1 MTVSSTDRYI
11 LISADTHAGAEL
23 RGYRDHLES
32 RWHDEFDRWADEVEA
47 QQALMAEAMNAGG
60 SDRGV
65 SNVGIDGDPEVDG
78 DRNWDMGRRQR
89 EQESDGVVAEVCF
102 PNTQPPFAP
111 LAVSQLEA
119 PKLSSDDFKRRW
131 AGLRAHNRWAADF
144 ASQSPERVAPVIQ
157 IFLGDVEGS
166 VEEVRWGMEHGL
178 RGGVLLPGAPPGS
191 GFEPLYSPVYEPIWS
206 VCEEVG
212 ATINH
217 HSGGAT
223 PDFGPYFPASL
234 AMFML
239 EVTWWSHRALW
250 HLMFSGVFERH
261 PNLQFVNTES
271 GTAWIVDSLAELDSF
286 YRRMKFGR
294 YGSESIFGS
303 IATAELSLQ
312 PSEYWQRQCHIGA
325 SFLRPAEAAL
335 RHQVGVDRIAWGN
348 DYPHIE
354 GTHPY
359 NLMHL
364 RRTFAGVDPAEVEQM
379 TSLTAARLYHFE
391 LDALRPIAD
400 RVGPTHAQ
408 VFEPLPYSEVPE
420 PAHKC
425 PALAPHT
432 QPTEV

>member
-1 MTVSSTDRYI
+1 VNVSETDRYL

-23 RGYRDHLES
+23 RGYKPYLES
-32 RWHDEFDRWADEVEA
+32 RWHDDFDAWADGVEA
-47 QQALMAEAMNAGG
+47 QGELMRAALAAGG
-60 SDRGV
+60 QGKEMR
-65 SNVGIDGDPEVDG
+65 NVGIDGDPAVDG
-78 DRNWDMGRRQR
+78 DRNWNVERRQR
-89 EQESDGVVAEVCF
+89 EQESDGVVGEVCF

-119 PKLSSDDFKRRW
+119 PKLSSDDHERRW

-144 ASQSPERVAPVIQ
+144 ASQSPDRIAPVTQ

-166 VEEVRWGMEHGL
+166 VEEIRWGKEHGL

-191 GFEPLYSPVYEPIWS
+191 GFDPLYSATYEPIWS
-206 VCEEVG
+206 VCEELELTV
-212 ATINH
+212 NH
-217 HSGGAT
+217 HSGGGT
-223 PDFGPYFPASL
+223 PDFGPHFPASM

-239 EVTWWSHRALW
+239 EVTWWGHRALW

-261 PNLQFVNTES
+261 PNLQFVNTET
-271 GTAWIVDSLAELDSF
+271 GTAWIVDTLAELDSYF
-286 YRRMKFGR
+286 DRMKFAK

-303 IATAELSLQ
+303 IATSQMSLR

-325 SFLRPAEAAL
+325 SFLRPIEAAM
-335 RHQVGVDRIAWGN
+335 RHNVGVDRIAWGS

-364 RRTFAGVDPAEVEQM
+364 RRTFAGVDPKEVEQI
-379 TSLTAARLYHFE
+379 TSLTAARLYHFDV
-391 LDALRPIAD
+391 DALRPLAD

-408 VFEPLPYSEVPE
+408 VFEPLDYAEVPE
-420 PAHKC
+420 QAHKC
-425 PALAPHT
+425 PGLAPHT
-432 QPTEV
+432 QRAG